1 MVVPMCY
8 IILVVPMFHPSFIDF
23 RSAIYSLL
31 TPRHET
37 VVNVGSEVDYIHTI
51 HTIFKCFRSERF
63 INLNLNLQ
71 IVFI

>member
-37 VVNVGSEVDYIHTI
+37 VVNVGSEVDYIHAM
-51 HTIFKCFRSERF
+51 FKFLGAKVS
-63 INLNLNLQ
+63 
-71 IVFI
+71 

>member
-31 TPRHET
+31 TPRHKT
-37 VVNVGSEVDYIHTI
+37 VVNVGSEVDYIHAM
-51 HTIFKCFRSERF
+51 FKFFRSERF